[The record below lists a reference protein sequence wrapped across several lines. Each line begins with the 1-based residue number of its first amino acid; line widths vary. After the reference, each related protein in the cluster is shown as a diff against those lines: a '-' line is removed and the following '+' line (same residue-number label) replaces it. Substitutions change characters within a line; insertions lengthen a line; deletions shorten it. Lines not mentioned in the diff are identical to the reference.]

1 MSAFETYT
9 ASRWTDSFMDR
20 LMRQGASRKYAEP
33 FAIAS
38 AVAQEDSPFD
48 KVTGQNLAEF
58 HRRRIPVDYALTA
71 VGRGV
76 SPAVVVQFWSSG
88 VPLEY
93 VTSGA
98 T

>member
-9 ASRWTDSFMDR
+9 ASRWTDRFMDR

-33 FAIAS
+33 FAVAS
-38 AVAQEDSPFD
+38 AAAQEDSPFD

-58 HRRRIPVDYALTA
+58 HRRRVPVDYALTA
-71 VGRGV
+71 IGRGV
-76 SPAVVVQFWSSG
+76 DSEAVIQFWLEG

-93 VTSGA
+93 VAPGS
-98 T
+98 

>member
-1 MSAFETYT
+1 
-9 ASRWTDSFMDR
+9 MDR

-33 FAIAS
+33 FATAS
-38 AVAQEDSPFD
+38 AAEQGDSPFD

-71 VGRGV
+71 IGRGV
-76 SPAVVVQFWSSG
+76 KTEIVVQFWMEG

-93 VTSGA
+93 VSSGS
-98 T
+98 